1 MNQYTIE
8 FDSRVKK
15 DFKSINANDVKRI
28 KTAISELSKNPRPDG
43 CTKLKGRQD
52 YYRIRVGNYRVV
64 YTIED
69 TVLLVL
75 VVRVGHRKEIYK
87 EL

>member
-1 MNQYTIE
+1 MNYYTIE

-28 KTAISELSKNPRPDG
+28 KAAISELSKNPRPDG

-64 YTIED
+64 YAIEN

-75 VVRVGHRKEIYK
+75 VVRVGHRKDIYK
-87 EL
+87 KL